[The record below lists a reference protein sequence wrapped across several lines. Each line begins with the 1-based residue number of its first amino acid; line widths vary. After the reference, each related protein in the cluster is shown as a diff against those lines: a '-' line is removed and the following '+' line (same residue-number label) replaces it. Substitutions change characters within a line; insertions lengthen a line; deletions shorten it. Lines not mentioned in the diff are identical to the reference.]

1 MQLITEYATPAEL
14 TGYARAALRDRQ
26 ENAFGLSAWLPNDT
40 INDLTYRFTRGGG
53 GLTEAANF
61 RAYDAESDIATRE
74 GGARVSGELPPIS
87 RKMPV
92 GEYER
97 IRRRNVDS
105 QREEIRNA
113 MLDDT
118 TKLVSQIAARV
129 ELARGQALFSGS
141 VSLNENGVQATVDF
155 GRNPA
160 HNVSAAT
167 LWSDLTNSKPL
178 DDLQAWMDVYND
190 TNGSLPEYV
199 MMSRTIYNYLRRSSQ
214 LTKLSTTGATAPGML
229 TKSGLET
236 LLSDYDIPPIVIND
250 AKVSVGGTATR
261 ITPQDKICFL
271 PAQGD
276 AAGRTLWGVPVEADD
291 PRYGLGGSEAGV
303 AVGAYKS
310 EDPQTVWTRATAIVL
325 PVVAAPDLTF
335 QADVI

>member
-14 TGYARAALRDRQ
+14 TGYARAALRDRE
-26 ENAFGLSAWLPNDT
+26 ENAFGLERWLPNET
-40 INDLTYRFTRGGG
+40 VNDLTYRFTRGGG
-53 GLTEAANF
+53 GLTEAAVY
-61 RAYDAESDIATRE
+61 RAYDAESDIGTRE

-105 QREEIRNA
+105 QTEEIRNA
-113 MLDDT
+113 MLADS
-118 TKLVSQIAARV
+118 TKLTSAIAARV
-129 ELARGQALFSGS
+129 ELARGAALFGGA
-141 VSLNENGVQATVDF
+141 VNLNENGVQGGVDF
-155 GRNPA
+155 GRNAA
-160 HNVSAAT
+160 HNVTAAT
-167 LWSDLTNSKPL
+167 LWSDATNSKPL
-178 DDLQAWMDVYND
+178 DDLQNWMDVYND
-190 TNGSLPEYV
+190 TNGILPRYV
-199 MMSRTIYNYLRRSSQ
+199 MMSRQIYNYLRRSSQ
-214 LTKLSTTGATAPGML
+214 LTKLSTVGATAPGVL

-236 LLSDYDIPPIVIND
+236 LLSDYDVPEIVIYD

-271 PAQGD
+271 PDQGD
-276 AAGRTLWGVPVEADD
+276 AAGKTLWGVPVEADD

-303 AVGAYKS
+303 AVGGYKS

>member
-14 TGYARAALRDRQ
+14 TGYAREALRDRE
-26 ENAFGLSAWLPNDT
+26 ENQFGLERWLPNDT
-40 INDLTYRFTRGGG
+40 VNDLSYRFTRGGG
-53 GLTEAANF
+53 GLTEAATY

-74 GGARVSGELPPIS
+74 GGARVSGELPPMS
-87 RKMPV
+87 RKLPV

-97 IRRRNVDS
+97 IKRRNVDS

-113 MLDDT
+113 MMSDSE
-118 TKLVSQIAARV
+118 KLVDQLRARV
-129 ELARGQALFSGS
+129 ELARGAALFGAA
-141 VSLNENGVQATVDF
+141 VNLNENNVQGGVDF

-160 HNVSAAT
+160 HSVTAAT

-190 TNGSLPEYV
+190 TNGTLPRYV
-199 MMSRTIYNYLRRSSQ
+199 MMSRQIYNLLRRSAQ
-214 LTKLSTTGATAPGML
+214 LTKLSTTGATAPGVL

-236 LLSDYDIPPIVIND
+236 LLSDYDVPEIVIYD
-250 AKVSVGGTATR
+250 AKVSVGGSATR

-271 PAQGD
+271 PEQGPS
-276 AAGRTLWGVPVEADD
+276 AGRTLWGVPVEADD
-291 PRYGLGGSEAGV
+291 PRYGLGGSEAGI

-335 QADVI
+335 QADVL